1 MVYQRH
7 KTLKKNRDMGINLH
21 DPGFS
26 KRFLLMIPKVGTTKL
41 KIDKKDF
48 IKIKTFCASKDT
60 IKKVKTIHRMEKI
73 LANHLS
79 NKDLVSRI

>member
-60 IKKVKTIHRMEKI
+60 IKKVNTQIWNRGKYLQFI
-73 LANHLS
+73 
-79 NKDLVSRI
+79 